1 MQKPLTVYK
10 ASAGSGKTFTLAVE
24 YIKQLIAN
32 PYGYGSILAVTFTNK
47 ATEEMKTRILS
58 QLYGIAEDLPDS
70 RAYADIVMRDLG
82 LGHEQVRR
90 QARLALTLLLHN
102 YNYFRVQTIDTFFQS
117 VMRNLAREL
126 DLTPNLRIGLNDT
139 QVEEQAVDELVESLD
154 SSSPILQW
162 IKEYVMENIRE
173 DRSWNVIGAIK
184 SFGRN
189 IFKDIYKENRK
200 ETEAALEQPGF
211 FKQLYDTL
219 HKVKSNAEDGI
230 KLIGETFL
238 ETIRC
243 EGLEV
248 SDFPY
253 GASGPAGYFAKLY
266 NGDLNPKSATGTRV
280 AEAMEDPNKWV
291 KKSNTSDIKELVA
304 NLAPELCQQ
313 LANGERLRKKLYRQY
328 ISADI
333 TLKNIN
339 QLRLLK
345 AISTRIAQI
354 NADNNRF
361 LLSDTQSLLHQLIAG
376 TGDSPFIY
384 EKIGSRLQHIMID
397 EFQDTSTVQWQNFKV
412 LLDECMSHEEQGS
425 LIVGDVKQSI
435 YRWRSGDWQLLN
447 NIEQQFPQPDRQLH
461 ITSLQTNY
469 RSSQSVVKFNNAF
482 FTLAAQLEARNLDN
496 EGNEESSQITK
507 AYADVEQQL
516 PNADRPVGLVDAM
529 LLEDK
534 SPASVCKS
542 VEDIIRELL
551 DKGVKQNQIA
561 ILVRAN
567 KHIPLI
573 AEWLAMR
580 MPEVTIVSD
589 EAFRLGSS
597 QAVRLIISALRTLV
611 MPDDRLTKATLV
623 KYWQAIGGDN
633 LSDAECFADD
643 QDLDTLLP
651 SDFVKER
658 ETLTTL
664 PFADMVDRIYQLFR
678 LDRIAEQSAFICAFY
693 DLVADYLSDNVAD
706 ISTFLTLWDQDY
718 ANKTI
723 QSDVADG
730 IRIVSVHKSKGLEFD
745 NVILA
750 FCDWRLELYNYI
762 LWCKPKEAP
771 FNQLPIV
778 PVNYSSR
785 LADSIYEADYAH
797 ERLQNMVDNLNL
809 LYVAF
814 TRAGHNLFVVGSLGE
829 RNKRSLL
836 LENVLPQ
843 LSDELDGALWEE
855 ATDEEGEV
863 IGFHFSY
870 GQLHVAEEKEQ
881 KHTDNVFLQPSEDHH
896 LQVSTH
902 AVPVEFRQ
910 SNKSKA
916 FTQNEEEEDDMTSR
930 SHYIQLGN
938 VLHAIFSRIETLD
951 DLPRVLAEL
960 KEEGTLYG
968 VGITPQD
975 VKQAI
980 EQGLKNPE
988 VAELFAPEWN
998 VFNECTILTTNSQGR
1013 TTEYRPDRVVSN
1025 DKETRVVDF
1034 KFGHPRP
1041 EHAEQVK
1048 GYMQLL
1054 QSMNYPNVSGMLWY
1068 VKDNRLE
1075 KVNLR

>member
-384 EKIGSRLQHIMID
+384 EKIGSRLEHIMID
-397 EFQDTSTVQWQNFKV
+397 EFQETSTVQWQNFK
-412 LLDECMSHEEQGS
+412 LPLDESMSHEEQGS
-425 LIVGDVKQSI
+425 LIVGDV
-435 YRWRSGDWQLLN
+435 
-447 NIEQQFPQPDRQLH
+447 
-461 ITSLQTNY
+461 
-469 RSSQSVVKFNNAF
+469 
-482 FTLAAQLEARNLDN
+482 
-496 EGNEESSQITK
+496 
-507 AYADVEQQL
+507 
-516 PNADRPVGLVDAM
+516 
-529 LLEDK
+529 
-534 SPASVCKS
+534 
-542 VEDIIRELL
+542 
-551 DKGVKQNQIA
+551 
-561 ILVRAN
+561 
-567 KHIPLI
+567 
-573 AEWLAMR
+573 
-580 MPEVTIVSD
+580 
-589 EAFRLGSS
+589 
-597 QAVRLIISALRTLV
+597 
-611 MPDDRLTKATLV
+611 
-623 KYWQAIGGDN
+623 
-633 LSDAECFADD
+633 
-643 QDLDTLLP
+643 
-651 SDFVKER
+651 
-658 ETLTTL
+658 
-664 PFADMVDRIYQLFR
+664 
-678 LDRIAEQSAFICAFY
+678 
-693 DLVADYLSDNVAD
+693 
-706 ISTFLTLWDQDY
+706 
-718 ANKTI
+718 
-723 QSDVADG
+723 
-730 IRIVSVHKSKGLEFD
+730 
-745 NVILA
+745 
-750 FCDWRLELYNYI
+750 
-762 LWCKPKEAP
+762 
-771 FNQLPIV
+771 
-778 PVNYSSR
+778 
-785 LADSIYEADYAH
+785 
-797 ERLQNMVDNLNL
+797 
-809 LYVAF
+809 
-814 TRAGHNLFVVGSLGE
+814 
-829 RNKRSLL
+829 
-836 LENVLPQ
+836 
-843 LSDELDGALWEE
+843 
-855 ATDEEGEV
+855 
-863 IGFHFSY
+863 
-870 GQLHVAEEKEQ
+870 
-881 KHTDNVFLQPSEDHH
+881 
-896 LQVSTH
+896 
-902 AVPVEFRQ
+902 
-910 SNKSKA
+910 
-916 FTQNEEEEDDMTSR
+916 
-930 SHYIQLGN
+930 
-938 VLHAIFSRIETLD
+938 
-951 DLPRVLAEL
+951 
-960 KEEGTLYG
+960 
-968 VGITPQD
+968 
-975 VKQAI
+975 
-980 EQGLKNPE
+980 
-988 VAELFAPEWN
+988 
-998 VFNECTILTTNSQGR
+998 
-1013 TTEYRPDRVVSN
+1013 
-1025 DKETRVVDF
+1025 
-1034 KFGHPRP
+1034 
-1041 EHAEQVK
+1041 
-1048 GYMQLL
+1048 
-1054 QSMNYPNVSGMLWY
+1054 
-1068 VKDNRLE
+1068 
-1075 KVNLR
+1075 